1 MTLEDWGWTDF
12 FAEQFANWS
21 KKGLLPARVIRGEK
35 NYFRVWSTSGE
46 LTVRFA
52 GKIRH
57 QADGRADLPV
67 VGDWMRCRVDL
78 RTTTMLRQSCAWVKK

>member
-35 NYFRVWSTSGE
+35 NYFRVWST
-46 LTVRFA
+46 
-52 GKIRH
+52 
-57 QADGRADLPV
+57 
-67 VGDWMRCRVDL
+67 CRWSATGSQWSL
-78 RTTTMLRQSCAWVKK
+78 SPINAA